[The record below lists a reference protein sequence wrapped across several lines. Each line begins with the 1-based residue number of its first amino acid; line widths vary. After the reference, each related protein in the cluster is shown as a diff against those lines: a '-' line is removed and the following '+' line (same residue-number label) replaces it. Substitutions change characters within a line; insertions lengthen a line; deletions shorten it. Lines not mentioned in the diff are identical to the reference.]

1 MTNRKNRLF
10 DKYGTNGR
18 KRTFCS
24 KLRCFFVQKN
34 ASKFI
39 GVNLEA

>member
-1 MTNRKNRLF
+1 MKMRNIRLF

-39 GVNLEA
+39 GVNLKA